1 MAPKTIGYSSDLTDK
16 QWQLLEPLLGASKKK
31 PGRLVT
37 RGVHGVSNGILDVNK
52 TGYKWIQVPQECRTW
67 LTFYFQFRRKREFG
81 V

>member
-52 TGYKWIQVPQECRTW
+52 TGYKWI
-67 LTFYFQFRRKREFG
+67 
-81 V
+81 